1 MIRSVFNIALLFVLS
16 VGCTEEEVTSR
27 EYPRVHTLE
36 ISMEGNANLKLK
48 GEIFFSS
55 VPISDHGFIWTETG
69 FPTVTNGVKLSL
81 GTKDGIGI
89 FETTAA
95 TSLNSGKTN
104 SARAYAKSA
113 EYTVY
118 GEIFEFIA
126 P

>member
-1 MIRSVFNIALLFVLS
+1 MIKSVFIVALFAFCVS
-16 VGCTEEEVTSR
+16 CTEEEITSR
-27 EYPRVHTLE
+27 EYPRVHTLSIE
-36 ISMEGNANLKLK
+36 PEANANLKLK

-55 VPISDHGFIWTETG
+55 VQISDHGFVWTDTG

-81 GTKDGIGI
+81 GPKDGVGI

-95 TSLNSGKTN
+95 ASLKSGKTY
-104 SARAYAKSA
+104 SARAYAQSA

>member
-1 MIRSVFNIALLFVLS
+1 MSRFIFIIAFLLVLS

-36 ISMEGNANLKLK
+36 IMPAGNTSLKLK

-55 VPISDHGFIWTETG
+55 VPIADHGFVWTEVG
-69 FPTVTNGVKLSL
+69 FPTVTNGAKFSL
-81 GTKDGIGI
+81 GPKEGAGI

-95 TSLNSGKTN
+95 ATLKSGKTYA
-104 SARAYAKSA
+104 ARAYAQSA

-118 GEIFEFIA
+118 GELFEFIA